1 MSLQTALSG
10 LLGAQTALDTVSND
24 LANASTTAF
33 KSQSALF
40 QNVYAYG
47 ESNTPGIG
55 VSTESINSNYSQGD
69 VVSTGN
75 PLNAAIQGNGFFV
88 IQQNGQQEYTRDG
101 SFNVNSA
108 GQLVNGSGA
117 AVLGYAQNANGTTG
131 DTLGPISVNT
141 GSMPAQPSSKIGLS
155 VNLDSTDKQIPS
167 STSFDPDT
175 ASSYNSSTP
184 VTVYDSLGNSNN
196 VQLYFQQTT
205 PANGAASSWI
215 VYAQTPAQA
224 AAEATAVANGTSNPA
239 SGNYTQLTTLNFN
252 SSGALTT
259 SPSTATLSVP
269 GVDGAATT
277 SVALDFG
284 GTAVSAQGFSVSGNT
299 NNGYAAGTYS
309 GSSINDSG
317 QLVASYSNGQTITAG
332 TLGIANFTNQEGLT
346 PLSGNLFAQT
356 ENSGNAVV
364 NTPGVGQAGTVDPG
378 SLEQSNVS
386 TSALLVSLIQYQQAY
401 QANTSVIQTEQQD
414 STRLTQI

>member
-40 QNVYAYG
+40 QDVYASG
-47 ESNTPGIG
+47 ESNEPGIG
-55 VSTESINSNYSQGD
+55 VSTEAIASNYSQGD

-88 IQQNGQQEYTRDG
+88 VQQNGQQEYTRDG
-101 SFNVNSA
+101 SFTINNA
-108 GQLVNGSGA
+108 GQLVNASGA
-117 AVLGYAQNANGTTG
+117 SVLGYAQNTDGTVG
-131 DTLGPISVNT
+131 DTLGPINVNT
-141 GSMPAQPSSKIGLS
+141 GSMPAQSSTKIGLA
-155 VNLDSTDKQIPS
+155 VNLNSKDPQIATPAN
-167 STSFDPDT
+167 FDPDT
-175 ASSYNSSTP
+175 ASTYSASTP
-184 VTVYDSLGNSNN
+184 VTVYDSLGNANN
-196 VQLYFQQTT
+196 VQLYYQQIAPT
-205 PANGAASSWI
+205 AGAASSWI
-215 VYAQTPAQA
+215 VYSQTPAQA
-224 AAEATAVANGTSNPA
+224 AAEATAVAAGNATPA
-239 SGNYTQLTTLNFN
+239 AGNYTQLTTLNFN
-252 SSGALTT
+252 SSGTLTT
-259 SPSTATLSVP
+259 SPATTTLAVP
-269 GVDGAATT
+269 GIDGAATT
-277 SVALDFG
+277 NVALNFG
-284 GTAVSAQGFSVSGNT
+284 GTAVSAQGFSVTGNT

-309 GSSINDSG
+309 GSSINSAG
-317 QLVASYSNGQTITAG
+317 QLVASYSNGQTVTAG
-332 TLGIANFTNQEGLT
+332 TLGVANFINQEGLT

-356 ENSGNAVV
+356 EASGIAAV

-378 SLEQSNVS
+378 SLEQSNAS